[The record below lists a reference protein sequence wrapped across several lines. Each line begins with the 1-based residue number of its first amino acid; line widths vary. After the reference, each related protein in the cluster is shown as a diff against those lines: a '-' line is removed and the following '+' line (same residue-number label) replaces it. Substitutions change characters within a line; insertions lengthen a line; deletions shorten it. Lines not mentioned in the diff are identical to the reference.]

1 MTDEGSLV
9 LYADSNF
16 FSPYVLSVFVS
27 LTEKGIPFE
36 MKTVDLQAQEHCQSA
51 YANISFSRR
60 VPTLVQGKFS
70 LSESSAICE
79 YLEEQ
84 YPFPHYPRIYPAG
97 LRARAIAR
105 ELQAWLRS
113 DLLPIRVERS
123 TEVIFCG
130 RQEGVLSEGA
140 IAATEKLFAAANRL
154 LNEGSRYLFGNWCI
168 ADTDLAVMLNRLVAN
183 GDDVPDNLKT
193 YALRQW
199 ERPSVQAWLQLS
211 QAQRMLVE

>member
-1 MTDEGSLV
+1 MANEGIWI

-36 MKTVDLQAQEHCQSA
+36 VKTVDLQAQENCQSA
-51 YANISFSRR
+51 YTEISLSRR

-97 LRARAIAR
+97 LRARAVAR

-113 DLLPIRVERS
+113 DLMPIREERS

-130 RQEGVLSEGA
+130 RQAEPLSESA
-140 IAATEKLFAAANRL
+140 IASTEKLFAAAERL
-154 LNEGSRYLFGNWCI
+154 LSQGNDCLFGEWCI
-168 ADTDLAVMLNRLVAN
+168 ADTDLAIMLNRLVAN
-183 GDDVPDNLKT
+183 GDDVPDLLKAYT
-193 YALRQW
+193 LKQW
-199 ERPSVQAWLQLS
+199 QRPSIQAWLQLS
-211 QAQRMLVE
+211 

>member
-1 MTDEGSLV
+1 MANEGSLV

-36 MKTVDLQAQEHCQSA
+36 IKTVDLQAQENCQSA
-51 YANISFSRR
+51 YAEISFSRR
-60 VPTLVQGKFS
+60 VPTLVQGNFS

-97 LRARAIAR
+97 VKARAVAR

-113 DLLPIRVERS
+113 DLMPIREERS

-130 RQEGVLSEGA
+130 RQAGQLSEGA
-140 IAATEKLFAAANRL
+140 IAATEKLFAAAERL
-154 LNEGSRYLFGNWCI
+154 LGEGNDHLFGDWCI
-168 ADTDLAVMLNRLVAN
+168 ADTDLALMLNRLVAN
-183 GDDVPDNLKT
+183 GDNVPDRLRAYTLK
-193 YALRQW
+193 QW
-199 ERPSVQAWLQLS
+199 QCPAIQAWVQLG
-211 QAQRMLVE
+211 